1 MIDHSENALGIV
13 AGLLEART
21 GQKLTAP
28 ALAGGDYVDVLAHL
42 ARLRPQ
48 VDAFFDAVMV
58 NAEDPAVRG
67 NRLALLRRL
76 ADRLGRPNQL
86 ALAQQVVEAL
96 LNNETY
102 FFRDRSM
109 FDQLSASVL
118 PQLAGRR
125 VASRKLTIWSVG
137 CSTGQEAY
145 SLAMLFAEQPAR
157 WRDWTIDII
166 GTDVARS
173 VVTAAR
179 EGNFSQFQIQRGL
192 GVAQM
197 VAFFEES
204 RTGWRASDKLRRM
217 VRFEQHNLLD
227 RPPEPSRFDLVLCR
241 NVLLY
246 FDRPTR
252 ERAFSRLASA
262 LASDGLLMLG
272 AGETTVGQTDA
283 LVPEK
288 GSTGFHRLAPS
299 RQPFHATA
307 VAAPGLRG
315 IAAPR

>member
-1 MIDHSENALGIV
+1 MIDQSENALGIV

-21 GQKLTAP
+21 GQKLTKDRLWRVGT
-28 ALAGGDYVDVLAHL
+28 ALAGVLRQNELETLEAL
-42 ARLRPQ
+42 A
-48 VDAFFDAVMV
+48 
-58 NAEDPAVRG
+58 E
-67 NRLALLRRL
+67 
-76 ADRLGRPNQL
+76 RLGRPGQTT
-86 ALAQQVVEAL
+86 LAQQVVEAL

-102 FFRDRSM
+102 FFRDRAM
-109 FDQLSASVL
+109 FDQLGATVL
-118 PQLAGRR
+118 PALARKRERTRR
-125 VASRKLTIWSVG
+125 LTIWSVG

-157 WRDWTIDII
+157 WREWTIEII

-173 VVTAAR
+173 VVLAAR

-197 VAFFEES
+197 VTFFEET
-204 RTGWRASDKLRRM
+204 RTGWRATEALRKM
-217 VRFEQHNLLD
+217 VRFEAHNLLD
-227 RPPEPSRFDLVLCR
+227 QAPEPGRFDLILCR

-246 FDRPTR
+246 FDRATR
-252 ERAFSRLASA
+252 ERAFGRLASA

-288 GSTGFHRLAPS
+288 GSTGFHHLAIGMPIS
-299 RQPFHATA
+299 LAAEVR
-307 VAAPGLRG
+307 APGRLGLAGSR
-315 IAAPR
+315 

>member
-1 MIDHSENALGIV
+1 MIDHRDNALGIV

-21 GQKLTAP
+21 GQKLTADRLWRVGT
-28 ALAGGDYVDVLAHL
+28 ALAGVLRQNQLDSLEA
-42 ARLRPQ
+42 
-48 VDAFFDAVMV
+48 
-58 NAEDPAVRG
+58 
-67 NRLALLRRL
+67 L
-76 ADRLGRPNQL
+76 ADRLSMPNQL
-86 ALAQQVVEAL
+86 VLAQQVVEAL

-109 FDQLSASVL
+109 FDQLATSIL
-118 PQLAGRR
+118 PQLAQSRAATRR
-125 VASRKLTIWSVG
+125 LAIWSVG
-137 CSTGQEAY
+137 CSTGQEVY

-173 VVTAAR
+173 VVAAAR

-204 RTGWRASDKLRRM
+204 RTGWRASDTLRRM
-217 VRFEQHNLLD
+217 VRFDQHNLLD
-227 RPPEPSRFDLVLCR
+227 RPPEPGRFDLVLCR

-272 AGETTVGQTDA
+272 AGETTVGQTTA

-288 GSTGFHRLAPS
+288 GRTGFHRLSSSVQPLAPS
-299 RQPFHATA
+299 MAAAAGHRLA
-307 VAAPGLRG
+307 V
-315 IAAPR
+315 PR